1 MSEFIERLNS
11 KLEKAGL
18 PDRVELNPP
27 GAPATYGFEG
37 PCMVAGYSSEIDL
50 EQFVDLLVETIK

>member
-1 MSEFIERLNS
+1 MSEFIDRLNA

-27 GAPATYGFEG
+27 EAQATYGFEG
-37 PCMVAGYSSEIDL
+37 PYMVAGYSSESDL
-50 EQFVDLLVETIK
+50 EAFVDLLVENFK